1 MFCAAATPFPTSTW
15 SKPTCS
21 LIGGLLPKCSRCI
34 TIRERKYR
42 RKHKQQALTAHP
54 PTVSH
59 IDTHTHCRLTNCKPP
74 SRNDL
79 SADWFHFH
87 CEPEGSQRDILSYT
101 PTAAL
106 TRCWTS
112 GFCWVRQLSVVPKTL
127 HCPPQDHSS
136 ADTCSSFSSPGG
148 FISNHHSNRSPS
160 CQNCETPAY
169 QHSTARGVSSVLT
182 EVFPGVGEL
191 RGEAGRKAFTF
202 KASHTQPHIKPDTCY
217 INLSMLDSVR

>member
-1 MFCAAATPFPTSTW
+1 MFCAVATPFPTSTW

-42 RKHKQQALTAHP
+42 RKHKQQTLTAHP

-59 IDTHTHCRLTNCKPP
+59 IDAHTHCRLTNCKPP

-127 HCPPQDHSS
+127 HCPPL
-136 ADTCSSFSSPGG
+136 TTPPG
-148 FISNHHSNRSPS
+148 SQLCR
-160 CQNCETPAY
+160 Y
-169 QHSTARGVSSVLT
+169 L
-182 EVFPGVGEL
+182 L
-191 RGEAGRKAFTF
+191 
-202 KASHTQPHIKPDTCY
+202 
-217 INLSMLDSVR
+217 